1 MLGHVLKRSGT
12 YPCNHCTRRRRPE
25 ECVFG
30 SNPAD
35 AAAPLRT
42 AALSSLDEIPAR
54 RLDIVDAPSG
64 APRPSGRGSSTASA
78 PAAAVGNNKPIDSL
92 STTLAQSFGY
102 FDGSPHNTMAL
113 LREWD
118 LRDEVGK
125 ADVTAKPASPDILA
139 VVKRDLARIPHRQI
153 LDFLVQYFV
162 RELNWMKQIVHS
174 PVFLS
179 HYQHQWTV
187 ELPLS
192 VEHIEFT
199 TLVLRIC
206 SYTAQFLPSPSYTV
220 DTIHGLSLS
229 EIRDTCDNIGNSL
242 AKACLA
248 LDWKGSLVRVQH
260 HLFASLKSSCEGRT
274 DQFWEG
280 VACASQAAQKAGIHT
295 DIDGPG
301 AGGIDELEK
310 EMRRRTFCTLYML
323 DSHLSRQLDR
333 LPFLP
338 DDSICNMLPRVR
350 LGPNLGDMDP
360 DNSAPEIFTERLMQ
374 LHLGRFWRKYAPIRN
389 LEYDPTH
396 GEQRYERFCTEYL
409 PLLAPSMALKPDTK
423 WDKHVPKLA
432 LQRELLHISILDS
445 ICWSFRPLLL
455 LKPRQIANMPP
466 YKRVL
471 LQSQREKLALAAL
484 KELEAV
490 TALHSM
496 LGGSHTRF
504 AAIIFNT
511 FEAAVTLLSVCSH
524 PDFSTDQVGGF
535 DEILGLKVP
544 RPTRQKSL
552 LAVEKAL
559 GRLQMLSGVS
569 EMAASGAS
577 IIVQLYIKATRESVS
592 PDSAL
597 YSDSTN
603 TYTSWPSATPTFLG
617 SNDELGPWGL
627 LEPSNPEWMAEV
639 LSAMASNADPFA
651 EVHLRPQLDLSM
663 P

>member
-1 MLGHVLKRSGT
+1 MQPTSRKRRIST
-12 YPCNHCTRRRRPE
+12 PE
-25 ECVFG
+25 ECIFG
-30 SNPAD
+30 SNPGD
-35 AAAPLRT
+35 VAAPSRT
-42 AALSSLDEIPAR
+42 AALSSLGEIPAR
-54 RLDIVDAPSG
+54 QLDIVDAPSG
-64 APRPSGRGSSTASA
+64 APRPCGRGSSTASA

-113 LREWD
+113 LREVSAMTPCPRPRPRPCRG
-118 LRDEVGK
+118 L
-125 ADVTAKPASPDILA
+125 
-139 VVKRDLARIPHRQI
+139 
-153 LDFLVQYFV
+153 
-162 RELNWMKQIVHS
+162 RELNQVSMKQIVHS
-174 PVFLS
+174 RVFLS

-229 EIRDTCDNIGNSL
+229 EIRDTCDNVGSSL

-295 DIDGPG
+295 DIDGSG
-301 AGGIDELEK
+301 DGGIDELEK

-323 DSHLSRQLDR
+323 DRQLDR

-374 LHLGRFWRKYAPIRN
+374 LHLGRFWRRYAPIRN

-396 GEQRYERFCTEYL
+396 GEQRYERFCAEYL

-423 WDKHVPKLA
+423 WDKH
-432 LQRELLHISILDS
+432 
-445 ICWSFRPLLL
+445 
-455 LKPRQIANMPP
+455 
-466 YKRVL
+466 
-471 LQSQREKLALAAL
+471 REKLALAAL
-484 KELEAV
+484 KELDAV

-544 RPTRQKSL
+544 KPTRQKAL

-577 IIVQLYIKATRESVS
+577 VIVQLYIKATRESVS

-597 YSDSTN
+597 CSDSTN
-603 TYTSWPSATPTFLG
+603 TCTSWPNATSTFLG

-639 LSAMASNADPFA
+639 LSAMTSNADPFA
-651 EVHLRPQLDLSM
+651 EAHLRPQLDLSM